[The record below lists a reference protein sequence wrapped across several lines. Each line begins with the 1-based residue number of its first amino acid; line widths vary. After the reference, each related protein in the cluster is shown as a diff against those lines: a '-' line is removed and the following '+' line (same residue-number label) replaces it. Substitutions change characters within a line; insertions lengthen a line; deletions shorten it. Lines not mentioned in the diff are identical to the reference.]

1 MLKQESG
8 EVDMDKTKEERN
20 EIDALKGK
28 IRYTSYIYSEYE
40 EVLLKIK
47 LKLT

>member
-8 EVDMDKTKEERN
+8 EVDMDKTKEEKN

-28 IRYTSYIYSEYE
+28 IRYTLYNYREYE
-40 EVLLKIK
+40 EVLLKIM